1 METKLEISDFFKT
14 TPKMTTIKLRQ
25 NKQQQQ
31 QRQQQKMRDHD
42 HYDQNELTPK
52 WSWKETG
59 SFQVSTEKGSFQTVR
74 VVSNYRSRQN

>member
-31 QRQQQKMRDHD
+31 QQKMRDHD

-52 WSWKETG
+52 
-59 SFQVSTEKGSFQTVR
+59 
-74 VVSNYRSRQN
+74 

>member
-31 QRQQQKMRDHD
+31 QKMRDHD
-42 HYDQNELTPK
+42 HYDQNECQNDHGK
-52 WSWKETG
+52 K
-59 SFQVSTEKGSFQTVR
+59 QVPSKYQLKR
-74 VVSNYRSRQN
+74 VLSKR

>member
-31 QRQQQKMRDHD
+31 QQKMRDHD
-42 HYDQNELTPK
+42 HYDQNE
-52 WSWKETG
+52 
-59 SFQVSTEKGSFQTVR
+59 
-74 VVSNYRSRQN
+74 RQNDHGKKQVPSKYQLKRVLSKR